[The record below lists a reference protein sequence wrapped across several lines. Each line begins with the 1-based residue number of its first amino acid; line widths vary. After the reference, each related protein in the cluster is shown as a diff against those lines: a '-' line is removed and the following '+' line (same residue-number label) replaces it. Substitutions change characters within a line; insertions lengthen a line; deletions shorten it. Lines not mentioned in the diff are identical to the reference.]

1 MRLRIN
7 IPCNTCSDE
16 WDSVQDI
23 PDNQIFEFC
32 CPAGHKNKIHLQNP
46 RYELLFD
53 MGLSAYKDGYYREAC
68 LDFAACIERFHEYC
82 LYAMLQ
88 DKQEFFRDTSIIEE
102 MWKEINKQTER
113 QYGAFF
119 VLYTSVFER
128 IPVKQTRKYIEFRND
143 VTHKGKFPNKNE
155 TIEYAKYVAEY
166 IEQIYRELS
175 SKTTLLLWSDS
186 LLKTYPIRQKER
198 DIIEI
203 MGISTFLSCICKQEM
218 SFEQAM
224 ETYNM
229 LFPHIYNKSTSC

>member
-82 LYAMLQ
+82 LYVMLE
-88 DKQEFFRDTSIIEE
+88 DKREEDKREFFQDTSIIEN
-102 MWKEINKQTER
+102 MWKLISAQSER
-113 QYGAFF
+113 QYGAFV
-119 VLYTSVFER
+119 VLYTKMFGQV
-128 IPVKQTRKYIEFRND
+128 PVNQTRKYIEFRND
-143 VTHKGKFPNKNE
+143 VTHKGKFPDGNE
-155 TIEYAKYVAEY
+155 TIDYAKYVAKY
-166 IEQIYRELS
+166 IEEIYRELS
-175 SKTTLLLWSDS
+175 SKIVLCIGSP
-186 LLKTYPIRQKER
+186 LKTSITHQKVK
-198 DIIEI
+198 DIDSAMVIP
-203 MGISTFLSCICKQEM
+203 TFLFCICNQKQ

-224 ETYNM
+224 E
-229 LFPHIYNKSTSC
+229 IYNTFPLYI